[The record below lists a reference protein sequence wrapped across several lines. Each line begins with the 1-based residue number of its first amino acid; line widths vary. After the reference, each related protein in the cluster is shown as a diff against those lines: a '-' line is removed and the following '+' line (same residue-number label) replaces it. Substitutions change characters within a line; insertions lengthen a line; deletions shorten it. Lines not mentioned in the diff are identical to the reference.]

1 MDPHELD
8 DIQIPTDS
16 NDDHH
21 QTNGK
26 LFIWIPLDS
35 WEVYWNVKKY
45 FTSDF
50 YFV

>member
-1 MDPHELD
+1 MFELKGNMDPIVLD

-26 LFIWIPLDS
+26 LFI
-35 WEVYWNVKKY
+35 
-45 FTSDF
+45 
-50 YFV
+50 